1 MAGRPLP
8 VAGEWREAAATLDV
22 RSPFDGHLVAEVGVP
37 GESDVEDALKA
48 AESAARALA
57 DLEAWER
64 SGWLLAAAERIAG
77 RGEELARTIA
87 LEAGKPIREA
97 RGEAARAVH
106 VFRWA
111 GEEAKRMVGEWIPLD
126 TEPGLGRRA
135 GLLRRFPIGPILAIA
150 PFNFPLNLVAH
161 KVAPA
166 LAAGNPVLIKPS
178 SSTPLSSLALAE
190 ILLEDSWPA
199 GAVSVLPLGGQATSR
214 LAQDP
219 RIRGI
224 SFTGSDS
231 VGWQLKAANPKKK
244 TTLELGGNAAV
255 LIEPDADLA
264 HAAARLAFGSFAYA
278 GQVCLS
284 TQRILVAEPVRQ
296 QFLDEFLPRV
306 DNLRLGDPL
315 DEATDVGPM
324 IRPAEVDRVAEWVE
338 EAKELGARVLAGGTR
353 EDPFYRPTVL
363 ADVPQTARCWGE
375 EVFGPVVSLGGYG
388 EFHEAIRLANA
399 TRYGLHSAIFTND
412 LRKALGVQGWIE
424 AGGVIVNDA
433 PFYRAVQ
440 MPSGGSKDSGYGR
453 EGVAWAMREMTE
465 PRLLVLPTPSP
476 LLS

>member
-48 AESAARALA
+48 AESAAWALA

-64 SGWLLAAAERIAG
+64 SAWLLAAAERIAG

-97 RGEAARAVH
+97 RGEASRAVH

-135 GLLRRFPIGPILAIA
+135 GLMRRFPIGPILAIA

-190 ILLEDSWPA
+190 ILLEDPWPA

-284 TQRILVAEPVRQ
+284 TQRILVAEPVRE

-306 DNLRLGDPL
+306 DNLQLGDPL

>member
-190 ILLEDSWPA
+190 ILLEDPWPA

-231 VGWQLKAANPKKK
+231 VGWQLKATNPKKK

-284 TQRILVAEPVRQ
+284 TQRILVAEPVRE

-306 DNLRLGDPL
+306 DNLQLGDPL

-363 ADVPQTARCWGE
+363 VDVPQTARCWGE

>member
-22 RSPFDGHLVAEVGVP
+22 RSPFDGQLVAEVGVP

-135 GLLRRFPIGPILAIA
+135 GLLLRFPIGPIPAIA

-190 ILLEDSWPA
+190 ILLEDPWPA

-231 VGWQLKAANPKKK
+231 VGWRLKAANPKKK

-284 TQRILVAEPVRQ
+284 TQRILVAEPVRE

-306 DNLRLGDPL
+306 HNLQLGDPL

>member
-8 VAGEWREAAATLDV
+8 VAGEWREAAASLDV

-64 SGWLLAAAERIAG
+64 SGWLLAAAERIAS

-190 ILLEDSWPA
+190 ILLEDPWPA

-284 TQRILVAEPVRQ
+284 TQRILVAEPVRE

-306 DNLRLGDPL
+306 DNLRMGDPL

-388 EFHEAIRLANA
+388 EFQEAIRLANA

>member
-1 MAGRPLP
+1 
-8 VAGEWREAAATLDV
+8 V
-22 RSPFDGHLVAEVGVP
+22 
-37 GESDVEDALKA
+37 
-48 AESAARALA
+48 
-57 DLEAWER
+57 
-64 SGWLLAAAERIAG
+64 
-77 RGEELARTIA
+77 
-87 LEAGKPIREA
+87 
-97 RGEAARAVH
+97 
-106 VFRWA
+106 
-111 GEEAKRMVGEWIPLD
+111 
-126 TEPGLGRRA
+126 
-135 GLLRRFPIGPILAIA
+135 
-150 PFNFPLNLVAH
+150 
-161 KVAPA
+161 
-166 LAAGNPVLIKPS
+166 
-178 SSTPLSSLALAE
+178 
-190 ILLEDSWPA
+190 
-199 GAVSVLPLGGQATSR
+199 
-214 LAQDP
+214 
-219 RIRGI
+219 RGI
-224 SFTGSDS
+224 TFTGSDA
-231 VGWQLKAANPKKK
+231 VGWDLKAANPRKKV
-244 TTLELGGNAAV
+244 TLELGGNAAV

-284 TQRILVAEPVRQ
+284 TQRILVAEPVRE

-306 DNLRLGDPL
+306 DNLQLGDPL

>member
-22 RSPFDGHLVAEVGVP
+22 RSPFDGQLVAEVGVP

-190 ILLEDSWPA
+190 ILLEDPWPA

-231 VGWQLKAANPKKK
+231 VGWRLKAANPKKK

-284 TQRILVAEPVRQ
+284 TQRILVAEPVRE

-306 DNLRLGDPL
+306 DNLRMGDPL

>member
-190 ILLEDSWPA
+190 ILLEDPWPA

-284 TQRILVAEPVRQ
+284 TQRILVAEPVRE

-306 DNLRLGDPL
+306 DNLQLGDPL

>member
-190 ILLEDSWPA
+190 ILLEDPWPA

-231 VGWQLKAANPKKK
+231 VGWQLKATNPKKK

-284 TQRILVAEPVRQ
+284 TQRILVAEPVRE

-306 DNLRLGDPL
+306 DNLQLGDPL

-363 ADVPQTARCWGE
+363 AD

>member
-8 VAGEWREAAATLDV
+8 VAGEWREAAAALDV

-48 AESAARALA
+48 AESAAWALA

-64 SGWLLAAAERIAG
+64 SAWLLAAAERIAG

-97 RGEAARAVH
+97 RGEASRAVH

-135 GLLRRFPIGPILAIA
+135 GLMRRFPIGPILAIA

-190 ILLEDSWPA
+190 ILLEDPWPA

-284 TQRILVAEPVRQ
+284 TQRILVAEPVRE

-306 DNLRLGDPL
+306 DNLQLGDPL

>member
-8 VAGEWREAAATLDV
+8 VAGEWREAAAALEV
-22 RSPFDGHLVAEVGVP
+22 RSPFDGQLVAEVGVP
-37 GESDVEDALKA
+37 GPSDVEDALKA

-57 DLEAWER
+57 DLQAWER
-64 SGWLLAAAERIAG
+64 SAWLLAAAERIAA

-190 ILLEDSWPA
+190 SLLEDPWPA

-224 SFTGSDS
+224 SFTGSDA

-255 LIEPDADLA
+255 LIEPDADLG
-264 HAAARLAFGSFAYA
+264 HAAERLAFGSFAFA

-284 TQRILVAEPVRQ
+284 TQRILVAEPARER
-296 QFLDEFLPRV
+296 FLEEFLPRV
-306 DNLRLGDPL
+306 GNLRLGDPL

-338 EAKELGARVLAGGTR
+338 EARELGATVLAGGAR

-375 EVFGPVVSLGGYG
+375 EVFGPVVSVGGYRD
-388 EFHEAIRLANA
+388 FHEAIRLANA

>member
-190 ILLEDSWPA
+190 ILLEDPWPA

-231 VGWQLKAANPKKK
+231 VGWQLKATNPKKK

-284 TQRILVAEPVRQ
+284 TQRILVAEPVRE

-306 DNLRLGDPL
+306 DNLQLGDPL

>member
-1 MAGRPLP
+1 MAARPLP
-8 VAGEWREAAATLDV
+8 IGGEWRTVPGTLEV
-22 RSPFDGHLVAEVGVP
+22 RNPFDGQLVDEVGVP

-48 AESAARALA
+48 AEAAARALPS
-57 DLEAWER
+57 LEAWER
-64 SGWLLAAAERIAG
+64 SQWLLDASQRIAD
-77 RGEELARTIA
+77 RVEDLARIIA

-97 RGEAARAVH
+97 RAEAARAVY

-135 GLLRRFPIGPILAIA
+135 GLVRRFPIGPLFAIT

-178 SSTPLSSLALAE
+178 TWTPLSAMALAE

-199 GAVSVLPLGGQATSR
+199 GAVQVLPLKGQEASR
-214 LAQDP
+214 VAQDP

-224 SFTGSDS
+224 SFTGSEA

-244 TTLELGGNAAV
+244 VTLELGGNAAV
-255 LIEPDADLA
+255 LVEPDADLGY
-264 HAAARLAFGSFAYA
+264 AATRLTFGSFAYA

-284 TQRILVAEPVRQ
+284 TQRILVEDSVRDR
-296 QFLDEFLPRV
+296 FFDEFLPKV
-306 DNLRLGDPL
+306 ENLRMGDPL

-324 IRPAEVDRVAEWVE
+324 ITHDEVGRVAEWVD
-338 EAKELGARVLAGGTR
+338 EAKDLGAKVLAGGAR
-353 EDPFYRPTVL
+353 DDPFYRPTVL
-363 ADVPQTARCWGE
+363 ADVPETARCWGQE
-375 EVFGPVVSLGGYG
+375 IFGPVVNGVSYG
-388 EFHEAIRLANA
+388 EFSEGLRLANA
-399 TRYGLHSAIFTND
+399 TRYGLQCAIFTTD
-412 LRKALGVQGWIE
+412 LGKALGAQGWIE

-440 MPSGGSKDSGYGR
+440 MPYGGAKDSGYGR
-453 EGVAWAMREMTE
+453 EGVAWAMQEMTE
-465 PRLLVLPTPSP
+465 PRLLVLPVPSP
-476 LLS
+476 IAS

>member
-8 VAGEWREAAATLDV
+8 IGGEWREVPGAFEV
-22 RSPFDGHLVAEVGVP
+22 RSPFDGRLVAEVGMP
-37 GESDVEDALKA
+37 EEGDVEDALKA
-48 AESAARALA
+48 AEGAARALS

-64 SGWLLAAAERIAG
+64 SRWLLGASERIAG
-77 RGEELARTIA
+77 RAEELARTIA

-111 GEEAKRMVGEWIPLD
+111 GEEAKRMVGEWLPLD

-135 GLLRRFPIGPILAIA
+135 GLVRRFPIGPVLAIT

-166 LAAGNPVLIKPS
+166 LAAGNPVVIKPS
-178 SSTPLSSLALAE
+178 SWTPLSSLALAE
-190 ILLEDSWPA
+190 ILLEDGWPA
-199 GAVSVLPLGGQATSR
+199 GAVSVLPIGGQAASR
-214 LAQDP
+214 LARDP

-224 SFTGSDS
+224 SFTGSDT
-231 VGWQLKAANPKKK
+231 VGWELKAANPKKK
-244 TTLELGGNAAV
+244 VTLELGGNAAV
-255 LIEPDADLA
+255 LVEPDADVE
-264 HAAARLAFGSFAYA
+264 HAADRLAFGSFAYA

-284 TQRILVAEPVRQ
+284 TQRILVAEPVRDR
-296 QFLDEFLPRV
+296 FLGEFLPRV
-306 DNLRLGDPL
+306 ERLRMGDPL
-315 DEATDVGPM
+315 DEATDMGPM
-324 IRPAEVDRVAEWVE
+324 ISGDEVGRVAEWVD
-338 EAKELGARVLAGGTR
+338 EARELGAKVLTGGSR

-375 EVFGPVVSLGGYG
+375 EIFGPVVGLASYG
-388 EFHEAIRLANA
+388 EFREGIRLANA

-424 AGGVIVNDA
+424 AGGIIVNDA

>member
-48 AESAARALA
+48 AEIAARALA

-190 ILLEDSWPA
+190 ILLEDPWPA

-231 VGWQLKAANPKKK
+231 VGWQLKATNPKKK

-284 TQRILVAEPVRQ
+284 TQRILVAEPVRE

-306 DNLRLGDPL
+306 DNLQLGDPL